1 MISLEYENGILLE
14 ETLVAA
20 LEVVPGLAGRV
31 CPVEDIQKSTGPLAV
46 YEQQTEQEE
55 SCIDGAAGLFSVGF
69 KIHVFHGTYKKMR
82 LLAEQVKYAVKSLRQ
97 STEGVLYIEEV
108 TVTMAHPDVREDRV
122 QLFRRAYFVTI
133 QYQIREEM

>member
-1 MISLEYENGILLE
+1 MENEKGILLE
-14 ETLVAA
+14 QTLVAA
-20 LEVVPGLAGRV
+20 LEAVPGLVDRV
-31 CPVEDIQKSTGPLAV
+31 CPIEDIQNSTGPLTV

-55 SCIDGAAGLFSVGF
+55 SCIDGTAGLFTAVF

-82 LLAEQVKYAVKSLRQ
+82 LLAEQVKQAVKFLQQR
-97 STEGVLYIEEV
+97 TEGVLYIEEV

-133 QYQIREEM
+133 QYQIREDN